1 MEAKIADE
9 GSCKYSRQQILGQE
23 GCNGDGEMYSDSGHN
38 LKVELTEFVEELGC
52 RRGREA

>member
-23 GCNGDGEMYSDSGHN
+23 GSNGDGEMYSDSGHN